1 MKNAFLAAVA
11 GIGFALVT
19 LSSNDAAA
27 GCADPAGPEV
37 NWVRCY
43 HDERDLSGVDLSRA
57 RFRDA
62 RFTRADLSSADLSG
76 ADGFRTKFVSARLVN
91 TKFDGA
97 RLIDSD
103 FTKADLTGASLVKA
117 DLRRAKLFR
126 AILRD
131 ANLTGARLNGA
142 DLVNAD
148 LSGALWTDGKTRCA
162 KGSIGQ
168 CHTTPRQGNDG
179 SS

>member
-1 MKNAFLAAVA
+1 MKNVLSVAFI
-11 GIGFALVT
+11 GISFVLVM
-19 LSSNDAAA
+19 LSGNQASA
-27 GCADPAGPEV
+27 GCADPAAPEV
-37 NWVRCY
+37 DWVRCY
-43 HDERDLSGVDLSRA
+43 HDERDLSGVDLSGA
-57 RFRDA
+57 RLRDTH
-62 RFTRADLSSADLSG
+62 FTRADLSSANLSG
-76 ADGFRTKFVSARLVN
+76 ADGFRTKFVSARLIK

-97 RLIDSD
+97 RLTDSD

-117 DLRRAKLFR
+117 DLRRAKLYR

-131 ANLTGARLNGA
+131 ADLTGAKLRGA
-142 DLVNAD
+142 DLINAD

-168 CHTTPRQGNDG
+168 CNTTPRQGADG